1 MSLDSDSTLATR
13 KTGWCLAPLPSLSGA
28 LVSGGGI
35 HLGLVLL
42 DGASHSKAATPFLGP
57 ASLFSLRLPNVS
69 EPSEGEATEPA
80 IGRVL
85 GTQPAS
91 PLTYWTALVP
101 GQWLQL
107 DDVVVTHREVPGRG
121 VVTTSGVVTQVHA
134 RHEGASFESDVHL
147 IAEGTLPGEVVEA
160 AEVSVTRV
168 EPEIYVPPTPGSR
181 LYGGRTTTSAT
192 RRSTSTPW
200 TVGCRSGSAATGAR
214 SSPTSTSSTGRRAPM
229 SRSPASRAWPPRP
242 ATPCSCC
249 TRSSPPGARRQG
261 GQHEGAGLLRQG
273 RRPAL
278 PRLPEHCPAHRAG
291 AAATPSSVYRPQP
304 FRRSTVFAPPRP
316 SDPAGTPNISGRVG
330 GAASSMFWTLQEFC
344 RDELLP
350 FCFADAEDDRAQY
363 TLLIGQVAAKLKRE
377 TSTPVGDSGAISI
390 AGQTVSRLGRTRQPD
405 RRAAHRRGHPSGLDP
420 GGHGARVRQRVP
432 PPAPLVGR
440 ARSARS
446 SAATSTCGAAPPSP
460 PAEAQ
465 VTVVDSTPCPIA
477 PSALSSARR
486 LRRQLAEKEAS
497 GSAEPL
503 TFIVLDEL
511 NKYAPREGSHPIKEI
526 LLDVAE
532 RGRSLGVILIGA
544 QQTASE
550 VERRIVANCAI
561 KVAGRLDA
569 AEATRPEYGYL
580 PPPTGSARCWP
591 SPAPCSSPS
600 RTSQCRLRSSSPSRP
615 GRPESRR
622 PAPRPPHHRARP
634 PRRCAATPSP
644 GSPPPRPGR
653 RTASL
658 LTVHYRTSREST
670 CASFTLPTG
679 T

>member
-1 MSLDSDSTLATR
+1 M
-13 KTGWCLAPLPSLSGA
+13 
-28 LVSGGGI
+28 
-35 HLGLVLL
+35 
-42 DGASHSKAATPFLGP
+42 
-57 ASLFSLRLPNVS
+57 S
-69 EPSEGEATEPA
+69 EPSEGGPPEPA

-107 DDVVVTHREVPGRG
+107 DDVVVTQREVPGRG

-168 EPEIYVPPTPGSR
+168 EPEIYVPPTPG
-181 LYGGRTTTSAT
+181 AD
-192 RRSTSTPW
+192 
-200 TVGCRSGSAATGAR
+200 V
-214 SSPTSTSSTGRRAPM
+214 RRAHDDE
-229 SRSPASRAWPPRP
+229 RDA
-242 ATPCSCC
+242 
-249 TRSSPPGARRQG
+249 
-261 GQHEGAGLLRQG
+261 
-273 RRPAL
+273 AL
-278 PRLPEHCPAHRAG
+278 YFDSMDRRLPIGLGRDGRPVFANFDFLDGTKGAHVSISGISGVATKTSYALFLLHSVFTSKVLGPKAVNTKALVYCVKGEDLLYLDYPNKALTAEQELRYAELGLPA
-291 AAATPSSVYRPQP
+291 QP
-304 FRRSTVFAPPRP
+304 FRSVHVFAPPRP
-316 SDPAGTPNISGRVG
+316 NDPAGTPNISGRVG

-377 TSTPVGDSGAISI
+377 STPVGDSGAISI
-390 AGQTVSRLGRTRQPD
+390 AGRTVRDWAGLVDLIDEQLTDEDTRRDWTPGATALGSVNAFLRRLHSSVRPLGALLRGDLDLRGRT
-405 RRAAHRRGHPSGLDP
+405 AIT
-420 GGHGARVRQRVP
+420 
-432 PPAPLVGR
+432 
-440 ARSARS
+440 
-446 SAATSTCGAAPPSP
+446 TS
-460 PAEAQ
+460 EAQ
-465 VTVVDSTPCPIA
+465 VTVVDIHSLPDRAQRFVVGTT
-477 PSALSSARR
+477 

-580 PPPTGSARCWP
+580 PSTHRQRALLAKPGSMFVSQPDIPVPLAIEFPFPAWATRVSEAGPPPT
-591 SPAPCSSPS
+591 PAPSKAAEKVRRDPFARVSDASP
-600 RTSQCRLRSSSPSRP
+600 
-615 GRPESRR
+615 GGGD
-622 PAPRPPHHRARP
+622 PAP
-634 PRRCAATPSP
+634 
-644 GSPPPRPGR
+644 
-653 RTASL
+653 
-658 LTVHYRTSREST
+658 
-670 CASFTLPTG
+670 F
-679 T
+679 